1 MGSFRLKVDSPG
13 LVIVDST
20 DDKQHSTTLLLKNAF
35 CLDFFCSHYLG
46 QVFCTILESPTI
58 AMSILNIFCI
68 KLSLQNVVDHYTLSV
83 SLWRLFLDKSTSGK
97 STSNMPRVF
106 SAHESQEQHYT
117 QVLNAHQINPNN
129 NTTHVIYY
137 VFIHQPQLSQLLRI
151 NHSCFTVFGDFGTA
165 SEG

>member
-1 MGSFRLKVDSPG
+1 MGSFCLKVDSPG

-68 KLSLQNVVDHYTLSV
+68 KLSLQNVVDQYMLTL
-83 SLWRLFLDKSTSGK
+83 LIWCLFLDKSTSGK
-97 STSNMPRVF
+97 STSDIHQVF
-106 SAHESQEQHYT
+106 NAHEPHQQHYT
-117 QVLNAHQINPNN
+117 RVLNAHYINPNN
-129 NTTHVIYY
+129 NSIHVIY
-137 VFIHQPQLSQLLRI
+137 FILYPPTPAMPS
-151 NHSCFTVFGDFGTA
+151 
-165 SEG
+165 

>member
-68 KLSLQNVVDHYTLSV
+68 KLSLQNVVDQYMLSL
-83 SLWRLFLDKSTSGK
+83 SLSRLFLDKSTSGK
-97 STSNMPRVF
+97 STSNIPRVF
-106 SAHESQEQHYT
+106 NTREPQQQHYT
-117 QVLNAHQINPNN
+117 QVLNAHHMKPNLE
-129 NTTHVIYY
+129 
-137 VFIHQPQLSQLLRI
+137 QLRLEIES
-151 NHSCFTVFGDFGTA
+151 H
-165 SEG
+165 